1 MNDPQNEYHSVGVAG
16 IGAITSLGDYTR
28 QNGWT
33 SRDFSPHINDFALSN
48 YLSTPKTYLD
58 RASALSLAACAL
70 ALRDAG
76 LEQVDGAQSGIML
89 GTRSGCL
96 QTMRAFWDALAEKG
110 ARLAPPLL
118 FSHSMLNA
126 PTSLCAIEW
135 GLLGPHQTLCAG
147 ERSGL
152 EAVHAAFDA
161 LRLGRA
167 AMMLC
172 GGMEALSPA
181 HELLEGDVARTE
193 AACVFVLQ
201 HDNNGDLPR
210 ISDELL
216 SQASANL
223 DVARER
229 FGHCG
234 GAVGALAMLSVL
246 ESA

>member
-1 MNDPQNEYHSVGVAG
+1 MNELVNDICVAG
-16 IGAITSLGDYTR
+16 IGAITPIGDYTR
-28 QNGWT
+28 RDGWT
-33 SRDFSPHINDFALSN
+33 SRDFSSHLNDFALTN

-70 ALRDAG
+70 ALHDA
-76 LEQVDGAQSGIML
+76 EIDDVDGANIGIML

-152 EAVHAAFDA
+152 EASHAAFDA

-167 AMMLC
+167 TTMLC
-172 GGMEALSPA
+172 GGVEALSPA
-181 HELLEGDVARTE
+181 HELLEGDILRTE
-193 AACVFVLQ
+193 AACAFVLQ
-201 HDNNGDLPR
+201 RGANTDLPPV
-210 ISDELL
+210 SEAWFA
-216 SQASANL
+216 QASENL
-223 DVARER
+223 DAARAR

-234 GAVGALAMLSVL
+234 GAVGALALLMALDDNL
-246 ESA
+246 